1 VLSIWHDRHLTHDTG
16 HENAS
21 GELCSLNDKLTVA
34 QVSAMG
40 DALWSLH
47 NTYHDMARL
56 AVDRIPDRHEMD
68 GFLDQCY
75 KLGFVCR
82 DGSDRLNDPD
92 KTRID
97 DFIRVLE
104 QGLNLVSSLS
114 LREIRQVTQFLARSK
129 RFGDAGGEYGSG
141 IIIYFAQSGLA
152 AAFAI
157 RLQQLRNLLVIT

>member
-1 VLSIWHDRHLTHDTG
+1 MSSIWHDPDLTHDAD
-16 HENAS
+16 HEKAS
-21 GELCSLNDKLTVA
+21 GELFSLDDKLTIA

-40 DALWSLH
+40 EALWNLN
-47 NTYHDMARL
+47 NTYHDLARL
-56 AVDRIPDRHEMD
+56 AVDRIPGRQEMD
-68 GFLDQCY
+68 RFLNQCY

-104 QGLNLVSSLS
+104 QDLNLVSSLN
-114 LREIRQVTQFLARSK
+114 LCEIRQVTHFLARSEK
-129 RFGDAGGEYGSG
+129 FGDSGGEYGSG

-152 AAFAI
+152 AAFAK
-157 RLQQLRNLLVIT
+157 RLQS

>member
-1 VLSIWHDRHLTHDTG
+1 MSSIWHDPDLTHDAD
-16 HENAS
+16 HEKAS
-21 GELCSLNDKLTVA
+21 GDLFSLDDKLTIA

-40 DALWSLH
+40 KALWNLN
-47 NTYHDMARL
+47 NTYHDMAKST
-56 AVDRIPDRHEMD
+56 AGGAPDRQEMD
-68 GFLDQCY
+68 RFLDQCY

-92 KTRID
+92 KKRID

-104 QGLNLVSSLS
+104 QDLNLVSSLS
-114 LREIRQVTQFLARSK
+114 LREIRQVTHFLARSE
-129 RFGDAGGEYGSG
+129 RFGDSGGEYGSG

-157 RLQQLRNLLVIT
+157 RLQS